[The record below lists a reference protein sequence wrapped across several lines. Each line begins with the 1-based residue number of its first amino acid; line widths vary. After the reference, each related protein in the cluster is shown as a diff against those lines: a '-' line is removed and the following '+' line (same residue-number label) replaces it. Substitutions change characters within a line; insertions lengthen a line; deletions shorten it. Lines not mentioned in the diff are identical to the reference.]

1 MSMSPDPNHEN
12 DPSYWRSLAA
22 EMRARA
28 VEMGDRTAREKMLE
42 AAASYER
49 LAVQV
54 EERVAEAKAREVVA
68 RDDN

>member
-1 MSMSPDPNHEN
+1 
-12 DPSYWRSLAA
+12 
-22 EMRARA
+22 
-28 VEMGDRTAREKMLE
+28 MLE